1 MKRLLI
7 TTLVLGFATSS
18 LVFAE
23 NRISGG
29 VGASIGFGKSK
40 VGENYVNPILPF
52 IIPNLD
58 AEIGFKLNEI
68 FSLKLQGTLGVDIV
82 AQGGTNAHAEV
93 TPMATA
99 KVGGDLKISAG
110 MKFKDSVYAV
120 RKTVDDPMI
129 ATYHSSKA
137 IYGEVRKT
145 ITDKGLDVYAG
156 FAKNIDDKGYDVKL
170 GIMSPIGTN
179 AQ

>member
-1 MKRLLI
+1 MKKLLF

-52 IIPNLD
+52 IFPNLD

-68 FSLKLQGTLGVDIV
+68 FSLKLQGTLGLDVV
-82 AQGGTNAHAEV
+82 AQGGTNTHAAV
-93 TPMATA
+93 TPMVTA
-99 KVGGDLKISAG
+99 KISDDLKLSAG

-120 RKTVDDPMI
+120 RKTGDDHVI
-129 ATYHSSKA
+129 ASPHSSKA
-137 IYGEVRKT
+137 IYAEVRSAF
-145 ITDKGLDVYAG
+145 DKKNEAYVGLS
-156 FAKNIDDKGYDVKL
+156 KNIDDQGFDVKV
-170 GIMSPIGTN
+170 GVMHVIGN